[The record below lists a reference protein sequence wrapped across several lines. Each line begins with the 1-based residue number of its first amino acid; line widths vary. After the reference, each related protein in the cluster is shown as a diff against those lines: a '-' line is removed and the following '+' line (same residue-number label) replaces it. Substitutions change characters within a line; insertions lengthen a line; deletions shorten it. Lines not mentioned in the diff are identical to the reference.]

1 MQYTHMSFTMNALA
15 ATVQG
20 LDWSDTVVML
30 HEGCVWYTSMSFT
43 TSPRCCCIG
52 PSLEWYRGY
61 VI

>member
-1 MQYTHMSFTMNALA
+1 MNALA